1 MTTAPSCAKSN
12 ALSRPMPELA
22 PVIMTIL
29 FSRRFIMS
37 LNDIEKL
44 ILKIFGASNDP
55 ILALI
60 QKIRQMHQA
69 GSANVV
75 QVVVEEAQI
84 VLDNKLE

>member
-1 MTTAPSCAKSN
+1 
-12 ALSRPMPELA
+12 
-22 PVIMTIL
+22 
-29 FSRRFIMS
+29 MS
-37 LNDIEKL
+37 LNDIERL
-44 ILKIFGASNDP
+44 ILKIFGTSNDP

-84 VLDNKLE
+84 VLDNKPE

>member
-1 MTTAPSCAKSN
+1 
-12 ALSRPMPELA
+12 
-22 PVIMTIL
+22 
-29 FSRRFIMS
+29 MS
-37 LNDIEKL
+37 LNDIERL

-69 GSANVV
+69 DSANVV

-84 VLDNKLE
+84 VLDNKPE